1 MNNRQISPAFSTQYN
16 GLTNQIISD
25 IFISDTNLKIHADN
39 TNTPIDF
46 KIFSYIISLY

>member
-39 TNTPIDF
+39 TNTPID
-46 KIFSYIISLY
+46 